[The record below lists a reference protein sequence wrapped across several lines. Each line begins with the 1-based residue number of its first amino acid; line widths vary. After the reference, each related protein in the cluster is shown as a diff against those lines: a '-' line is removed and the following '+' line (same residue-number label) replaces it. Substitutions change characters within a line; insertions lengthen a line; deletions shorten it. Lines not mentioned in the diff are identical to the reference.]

1 MEIKI
6 MPLHAHLQE
15 RLDEAMHEIVG
26 SLTVAYTGKT
36 VSHKDNPD
44 YRISVDEVTMW
55 VYVDKF
61 LHTTQK
67 ITFWEHD
74 KEQQPAGLLTGS
86 IMLESLGDLTNII
99 VHGS

>member
-1 MEIKI
+1 

-15 RLDEAMHEIVG
+15 RLDEAMREIVG

-61 LHTTQK
+61 LCATQK

-74 KEQQPAGLLTGS
+74 KEQPGGLLAGS
-86 IMLESLGDLTNII
+86 IMVGALGDLTNII